1 MFLFPFYLSDS
12 YLFYFRASCVSFL
25 IAFFFLV
32 FDEIIVFSV
41 FFYFYLVFLCW
52 SLFILS
58 SISVVIHWLLVFCIF
73 IYSCNYILVFSS
85 ISSSPFLLFRCLI
98 SWSPAVFLIRH
109 YLWLIIYLFFLS
121 SLFLLLLFYVFC
133 FLSFLF
139 LILLKS
145 LRNYFF
151 MHLLNNINI

>member
-1 MFLFPFYLSDS
+1 MFLF
-12 YLFYFRASCVSFL
+12 SFL
-25 IAFFFLV
+25 FIWFLFFLLLSFLCQLSNSFFFLV

-73 IYSCNYILVFSS
+73 IYSCNYILVFFFHFIESFFI
-85 ISSSPFLLFRCLI
+85 ISLSHIMISCCFSYTPLSLAYNIFVLF
-98 SWSPAVFLIRH
+98 VV
-109 YLWLIIYLFFLS
+109 II
-121 SLFLLLLFYVFC
+121 LLLLFYVFC
-133 FLSFLF
+133 FLFFLF